1 MQELVIRF
9 AEVCDKYVAPASC
22 NTENPPAV
30 FTPPPVAE
38 SITDAL
44 ATTGPD
50 MSVLV
55 LLAIAG
61 FILIGGALPA
71 FLARKRN

>member
-44 ATTGPD
+44 ATTGTDP
-50 MSVLV
+50 SVFG
-55 LLAIAG
+55 LLAIA
-61 FILIGGALPA
+61 
-71 FLARKRN
+71 LAMLGVGVAAKIVGRKRS